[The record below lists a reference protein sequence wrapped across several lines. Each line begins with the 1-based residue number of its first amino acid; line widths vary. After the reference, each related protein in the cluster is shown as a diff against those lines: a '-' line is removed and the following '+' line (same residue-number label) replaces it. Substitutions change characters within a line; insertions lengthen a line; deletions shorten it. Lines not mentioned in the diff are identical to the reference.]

1 MQIDG
6 ESKDSGLLTSQEN
19 LPEHLA
25 KLGHSGR
32 STEGT
37 QRSLASQTLNQI
49 VQKAVLLNNNGQN
62 MVQIDLKPDI
72 LGQIRMQIMTESQQV
87 AVRIV
92 AELPIVKDMLESN
105 LNQLKA
111 ELQAQGLQVDE
122 LEVSVAHD
130 SRAEDD
136 RYQKAAELRRARASR
151 NNHISAEEETES
163 QKAGTRILRDGMAQ
177 TAVDY
182 FA

>member
-1 MQIDG
+1 
-6 ESKDSGLLTSQEN
+6 
-19 LPEHLA
+19 
-25 KLGHSGR
+25 
-32 STEGT
+32 
-37 QRSLASQTLNQI
+37 
-49 VQKAVLLNNNGQN
+49 
-62 MVQIDLKPDI
+62 
-72 LGQIRMQIMTESQQV
+72 
-87 AVRIV
+87 
-92 AELPIVKDMLESN
+92 

-151 NNHISAEEETES
+151 NNHISADEEAES
-163 QKAGTRILRDGMAQ
+163 QKAGPRVLRDGMAQ